1 MSNTGYDPMKPWFLA
16 LESMGE
22 FIGMRLARIPPGK
35 SEPDWIYVP
44 HSECD
49 GFAVIKK
56 LFAERGGIVEA
67 LPQARHPAKPSVS
80 SFFKLMK
87 MQMQPRWR
95 LHWKDLGASRG
106 KSDPCQPAP
115 AVAWHVFEEDQTLQM
130 RQFCNAA
137 GGTVNS
143 FLLRHLT
150 AALRPCLVEG
160 EEASVPWMIPVNM
173 RGRVVSAGE
182 MSNHVSYVT
191 VVVRPGN
198 TSREIHQSTQAA
210 MDREE
215 HCTNWFAYSL
225 GKYMPQKMK
234 RFLIAKELAT
244 PQWYLGAFTNLGAWD
259 SEKKITSPDCLGA
272 WLATAL
278 VFRFQPFGAGCFTFQ
293 NRMSLCV
300 QAHPELTT
308 DPEICR
314 TWIKNWVNAIQSEL
328 ENSGKNISS
337 APQKK
342 FPLKI

>member
-22 FIGMRLARIPPGK
+22 YIGMRLGRIPPGK
-35 SEPDWIYVP
+35 SEPEWVCVP

-49 GFAVIKK
+49 GFAVFKR
-56 LFAERGGIVEA
+56 LFNERGATVEE
-67 LPQARHPAKPSVS
+67 LPQARHPARPSVR

-106 KSDPCQPAP
+106 KSDSRQPAP
-115 AVAWHVFEEDQTLQM
+115 ALAWHVFEEEQTLQM
-130 RQFCNAA
+130 RRFCNTA

-150 AALRPCLVEG
+150 ATVRPCLVEG
-160 EEASVPWMIPVNM
+160 EGASVPWMIPVNM
-173 RGRVVSAGE
+173 RGRVTSAGE

-191 VVVRPGN
+191 VIVRPGE

-215 HCTNWFAYSL
+215 HCTNWFGYGL
-225 GKYMPQKMK
+225 GRYMPQKVK
-234 RFLIAKELAT
+234 KFLIAKELAT
-244 PQWYLGAFTNLGAWD
+244 PQWYLGSFTNLGAWD
-259 SEKKITSPDCLGA
+259 SEKKITSPDCRGA
-272 WLATAL
+272 WITTAL

-293 NRMSLCV
+293 NRMGLCL

-308 DPEICR
+308 DPAVAQ
-314 TWIKNWVNAIQSEL
+314 TWMKNWVAAIESETA
-328 ENSGKNISS
+328 KT
-337 APQKK
+337 
-342 FPLKI
+342 